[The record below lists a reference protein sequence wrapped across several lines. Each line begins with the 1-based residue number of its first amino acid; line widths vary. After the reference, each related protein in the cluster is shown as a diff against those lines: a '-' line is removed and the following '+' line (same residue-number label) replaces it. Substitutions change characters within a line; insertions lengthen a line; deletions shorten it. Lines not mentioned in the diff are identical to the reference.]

1 MSKASNDFYRLV
13 SKNLNFVFVL
23 DDDRTKCFSAVVGCK
38 SDLTSDREVNSD
50 KGQELAIRLGAQY
63 YECSAKSGENIDNI
77 FHGIS
82 NSILG
87 HQVFFIQQ

>member
-1 MSKASNDFYRLV
+1 
-13 SKNLNFVFVL
+13 
-23 DDDRTKCFSAVVGCK
+23 VVGCK

-63 YECSAKSGENIDNI
+63 YECSAKSGENVDNI

-87 HQVFFIQQ
+87 HQVFFIGAGAMFDWLFFDNSKLINFDD